1 MLLAPYRFIGVLR
14 ISKKKALAINL
25 VNKNYRPADL
35 RRRENKIYI
44 IKGIVL
50 QTSFEYGKNDIIF
63 VAYISFFIKFAVKDF
78 S

>member
-50 QTSFEYGKNDIIF
+50 QTSFEYG
-63 VAYISFFIKFAVKDF
+63 
-78 S
+78 